1 MPDGYDYSEIIE
13 FNNRVDRAQEIV
25 DRLFRETIKEI
36 ALDFLVIAKGKTP
49 EKTGLLKDRWKIG
62 EIQRKGDDYVI
73 EVFDSVDYASFVED
87 GHRTRKGQGKKSS
100 RINSKAWVEGRFM
113 MKLTEDDIRMKMP
126 RYLQKMEKKLA
137 EELFKN
143 LG

>member
-25 DRLFRETIKEI
+25 DELIRETIKEI
-36 ALDFLVIAKGKTP
+36 ALDFLTVVKGKTP

-62 EIQRKGDDYVI
+62 EIQKQGDTYTI
-73 EVFDSVDYASFVED
+73 EVFDDTEYASFVEN
-87 GHRTRKGQGKKSS
+87 GHRTRKGKGKKSS

-113 MKLTEDDIRMKMP
+113 MKLTEDDIAIKMP
-126 RYLQKMEKKLA
+126 GYLNKLYDKLA

-143 LG
+143 IE

>member
-25 DRLFRETIKEI
+25 DKLIREAIKEI

-113 MKLTEDDIRMKMP
+113 MKLTEDDIREKMP